1 MSFLKALCFVVLLS
15 ACAVAQVTVIQGTAS
30 YWTPGLYAGPFVP
43 VINTPS
49 VTLSTV
55 SPSAVGASNAT
66 FGNVA
71 GATNAT
77 LSDEFVAPPPVGVY
91 TAPVFYGAPA
101 PEIAPAFYGAPAAAA
116 PAHVE
121 EMHEMHEMHGHHHEH
136 AVNLGISTP
145 SPSVAQLLAGSHG
158 KKANRTYTNQDI
170 DQMNQSTGTVKYDGK
185 TEKL

>member
-15 ACAVAQVTVIQGTAS
+15 AFAAAQVTVIQGTAS
-30 YWTPGLYAGPFVP
+30 YWAPGAYAGPFVP
-43 VINTPS
+43 MITTPS

-91 TAPVFYGAPA
+91 TAPVFY
-101 PEIAPAFYGAPAAAA
+101 EAPAAAPAISGPSAEAA
-116 PAHVE
+116 PAHAE
-121 EMHEMHEMHGHHHEH
+121 EVHGHHHHH
-136 AVNLGISTP
+136 AVDLGISSP
-145 SPSVAQLLAGSHG
+145 GPSVAQLLAAGHG

>member
-1 MSFLKALCFVVLLS
+1 MSFLKALCLVVLFS
-15 ACAVAQVTVIQGTAS
+15 AFAAAQVTVIQGTAS
-30 YWTPGLYAGPFVP
+30 YWAPGVYAGPFVP
-43 VINTPS
+43 LITTPS

-77 LSDEFVAPPPVGVY
+77 LSDEFIASPPAGVY
-91 TAPVFYGAPA
+91 TVPVFYGNPTYGSPA
-101 PEIAPAFYGAPAAAA
+101 VAAA
-116 PAHVE
+116 PAHAE
-121 EMHEMHEMHGHHHEH
+121 ETHGHHHH
-136 AVNLGISTP
+136 AFNSGISMQG
-145 SPSVAQLLAGSHG
+145 PSVAQLLASSQM

-170 DQMNQSTGTVKYDGK
+170 DQMNQSTGTVKYKGK

>member
-15 ACAVAQVTVIQGTAS
+15 AFAAAQVTVIQGTAS
-30 YWTPGLYAGPFVP
+30 YWAPGAYAGPFVP
-43 VINTPS
+43 MITTPS

-77 LSDEFVAPPPVGVY
+77 LSDEFVAAPPVGVY

-101 PEIAPAFYGAPAAAA
+101 TLPEPVIYGPPAAAA
-116 PAHVE
+116 PAHAE
-121 EMHEMHEMHGHHHEH
+121 QMHGHHHH
-136 AVNLGISTP
+136 AVNLGVST
-145 SPSVAQLLAGSHG
+145 SGPSVAQLLASSHG